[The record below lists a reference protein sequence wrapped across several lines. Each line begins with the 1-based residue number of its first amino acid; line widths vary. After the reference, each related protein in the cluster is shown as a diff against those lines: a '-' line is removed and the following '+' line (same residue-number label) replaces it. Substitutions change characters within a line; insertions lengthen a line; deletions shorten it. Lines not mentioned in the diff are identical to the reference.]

1 MIDSGDLI
9 RLAIALASGGVDG
22 GGRGR
27 PRLIDLRSAVRATYY
42 AMFHA
47 LALTCANT
55 LVGASGATRNRQAWR
70 QTYRAL
76 NHGYARRQFTR
87 KRMMSEF
94 PVEIRNFG
102 RLFNEMQRRRH
113 SADYDP
119 FPQGAFHRESVL
131 REIDTVERI
140 INDFLALPA
149 DDRRAFAVYA
159 LLPMRND

>member
-27 PRLIDLRSAVRATYY
+27 PRVIDLRNAVRATYY

-55 LVGASGATRNRQAWR
+55 LVGASGAARNRQAWR

-76 NHGYARRQFTR
+76 NHGYARRQFSRT
-87 KRMMSEF
+87 RMMSEF
-94 PVEIRNFG
+94 PEEIRDFG
-102 RLFNEMQRRRH
+102 KLFNEMQRRRH

-119 FPQGAFHRESVL
+119 FPQEAFDRDTIL
-131 REIDTVERI
+131 RDAAEAERV
-140 INDFLALPA
+140 INEFLALPA